1 MPELKDRLR
10 HCFAFGRQVMTNT
23 SQRSGAP
30 ANITQATFAN
40 TIGWLGSLFVSGLH
54 HLYAAHTEK
63 VQMRFAPEPIYSGRA
78 GGRRR
83 R

>member
-1 MPELKDRLR
+1 
-10 HCFAFGRQVMTNT
+10 MTNT
-23 SQRSGAP
+23 SQRSGAT
-30 ANITQATFAN
+30 ANIAQATFTN
-40 TIGWLGSLFVSGLH
+40 TISRLGSLFLTGLQ

-83 R
+83 RF